1 MTVRHEIVESPSE
14 TGARSPGDWLRRLW
28 RCLSRFGTGTGAR
41 KKGASPQQ
49 DVNRPSGEP
58 ARLGAV
64 KHAATCVAAANPR
77 LQ

>member
-14 TGARSPGDWLRRLW
+14 
-28 RCLSRFGTGTGAR
+28 
-41 KKGASPQQ
+41 
-49 DVNRPSGEP
+49 P

-64 KHAATCVAAANPR
+64 KHAAKCVVAANPR